1 MSFYLRDFSK
11 LILSQ
16 RHTNIVFVRINQKR
30 MTSSVTEGKATIYVS
45 NDTSTDVFYNPGKIF
60 F

>member
-1 MSFYLRDFSK
+1 MSFTLRNFSI

-16 RHTNIVFVRINQKR
+16 RHTNFAFLRINQIR
-30 MTSSVTEGKATIYVS
+30 MASSVTEGKATIYVS

-60 F
+60 V